1 MKQYINPSSKEWA
14 HLLERPN
21 ASSSDLEVVVAEVF
35 EQVKAKGDKAIKE
48 YTQKFDKV
56 SIQHISVTKIEI
68 QLAEN
73 NVADKLKEAI
83 QRAKQNI
90 EVFHSAQKTPEIR
103 VETEPGVNC
112 WQEKKAIEKVGLYI
126 PGGSAPLFSTILMLA
141 IPAKIAGC
149 NEIILCTPPDKKGNI
164 PAVVLYTANLCGI
177 TSIFKVGG
185 IQAIAGMTFGTESIP
200 GVYKIFGPGNQY
212 VTAAKQWATRFNV
225 SIDMPAGPS
234 ELLVVADDSADPDFI
249 AADLLSQAE
258 HGPDSQVILVTTEAE
273 LLNKVTFAVINQL
286 EHLPRR
292 AIAEI
297 ALTNSKMICFSNDS
311 NAIRFINDYG
321 PEHYIICVKNEDLY
335 VSGIRNAGSVFIG
348 NYTPESAGDYASGT
362 NHTLPTNGYSKQY
375 SGVNL
380 DSFLKAITFQ
390 RISKEGIQ
398 SLGTTIEL
406 MSAAEG
412 LEAHKNAVRIR
423 LNKLANGN

>member
-35 EQVKAKGDKAIKE
+35 KQVKAKGDKAIKE

-90 EVFHSAQKTPEIR
+90 EVFHSAQKTSEIR
-103 VETEPGVNC
+103 IETEPGVNC

-164 PAVVLYTANLCGI
+164 PAVVLY
-177 TSIFKVGG
+177 
-185 IQAIAGMTFGTESIP
+185 
-200 GVYKIFGPGNQY
+200 
-212 VTAAKQWATRFNV
+212 
-225 SIDMPAGPS
+225 
-234 ELLVVADDSADPDFI
+234 
-249 AADLLSQAE
+249 LSLI
-258 HGPDSQVILVTTEAE
+258 HI
-273 LLNKVTFAVINQL
+273 
-286 EHLPRR
+286 
-292 AIAEI
+292 
-297 ALTNSKMICFSNDS
+297 
-311 NAIRFINDYG
+311 
-321 PEHYIICVKNEDLY
+321 
-335 VSGIRNAGSVFIG
+335 
-348 NYTPESAGDYASGT
+348 
-362 NHTLPTNGYSKQY
+362 
-375 SGVNL
+375 
-380 DSFLKAITFQ
+380 
-390 RISKEGIQ
+390 
-398 SLGTTIEL
+398 
-406 MSAAEG
+406 
-412 LEAHKNAVRIR
+412 
-423 LNKLANGN
+423 